1 MNIKELRL
9 KESAELKAL
18 LADLKK
24 QLDDLNFK
32 SHQGQLKNV
41 REVRVIKKN
50 ISQILTALN
59 EKKFTPL
66 NKASKQ

>member
-1 MNIKELRL
+1 MNIKELVL
-9 KESAELKAL
+9 KEAPELKAI

-41 REVRVIKKN
+41 REIRIIKKDVAKVM
-50 ISQILTALN
+50 TALGS
-59 EKKFTPL
+59 KK
-66 NKASKQ
+66 